1 MKINIIDDICG
12 KGKTTY
18 FIDKIKKG
26 MANGEQYIYVTPF
39 MDEIDKRI
47 LVEIPEM
54 VTPEKKTT
62 KMSSLIQLLEEGKSI
77 ATTHTLFKMLNKD
90 ILKILKNNNYILI
103 IDETLDVIEQIG
115 VTSKDLDILV
125 NEFMDVDADNKV
137 TWRDKH
143 YKGKFESYKQYADT
157 DNLYLY
163 RDKDGNAVT
172 LFWQFPHDIFSAF
185 KEAWILTYM
194 FDCQLFAMYLKSYG
208 YNYQKHSLDS
218 KSQPTAYT
226 FNRLD
231 KTLFNILQGD
241 AYNAFG
247 DGRTALSKAWVKR
260 KANGKSLSTNAEITR
275 SKMYGLC
282 RNGCKAWNIKQIKAK
297 DMIWTTYKDSVLK
310 GSDVGIYLPSYKTS
324 WIPLNS
330 RATNKYI
337 DRHYI
342 LYGCN
347 LFFNPLMKQ
356 YFQQQNITVNEDDWA
371 LSMLVQFVCRSAMRR
386 GEKVYLYIPSSRMRN
401 MFMDYFEG

>member
-1 MKINIIDDICG
+1 MKINVIDDICG
-12 KGKTTY
+12 KGKTNY
-18 FIDKIKKG
+18 IIREMQEGIAQGK
-26 MANGEQYIYVTPF
+26 QYIYVTPF
-39 MDEIDKRI
+39 LDEIDNRI
-47 LVEIPEM
+47 TKEIPEIEA
-54 VTPEKKTT
+54 PKKKTT

-115 VTSKDLDILV
+115 VTKRDLDIIIDLFADV
-125 NEFMDVDADNKV
+125 NADNKI
-137 TWRDKH
+137 TWKDK
-143 YKGKFESYKQYADT
+143 YYRGKFESYKELADT

-163 RDKDGNAVT
+163 KDKDGNAVT
-172 LFWQFPHDIFSAF
+172 LFWQFPHQIFSAF

-208 YNYQKHSLDS
+208 YTYQKHTLN
-218 KSQPTAYT
+218 SQSQLTNYT

-231 KTLFNILQGD
+231 KSLFNILQGD

-247 DGRTALSKAWVKR
+247 DGRTSLSKAWLQR
-260 KANGKSLSTNAEITR
+260 KENGKSIATNAEIAR
-275 SKMYGLC
+275 KKMYGLC

-310 GSDVGIYLPSYKTS
+310 GSETGIYLPSYKSS
-324 WIPLNS
+324 WIALNS
-330 RATNKYI
+330 RATNKYN

-347 LFFNPLMKQ
+347 LFFNPLLKQ

-371 LSMLVQFVCRSAMRR
+371 LSMLVQFVCRSAMRK

-401 MFMDYFEG
+401 MFMDYLGM

>member
-1 MKINIIDDICG
+1 MKINVIDDICG

-18 FIDKIKKG
+18 FINEMRQGIAQGK
-26 MANGEQYIYVTPF
+26 QYLYVTPF
-39 MDEIDKRI
+39 IKETERI
-47 LVEIPEM
+47 QEEIPEM
-54 VTPEKKTT
+54 ATPEKVTT
-62 KMSSLIQLLEEGKSI
+62 KMSNLIRLFEEGKSI

-90 ILKILKNNNYILI
+90 VLKILKNNNYVLI
-103 IDETLDVIEQIG
+103 IDETLDVIEQVG
-115 VTSKDLDILV
+115 VTSKDLDTII
-125 NEFMDVDADNKV
+125 NAFADVDETNKL
-137 TWRDKH
+137 TWKDKN
-143 YKGKFESYKQYADT
+143 YKGKFESYKQLADT

-163 RDKDGNAVT
+163 KDKDGNAVT
-172 LFWQFPHDIFSAF
+172 LFWQFPHQIFSVF
-185 KEAWILTYM
+185 RETWILTYM
-194 FDCQLFAMYLKSYG
+194 FDCQLFAMYLKSCG
-208 YNYQKHSLDS
+208 YTYQKYSIDS
-218 KSQPTAYT
+218 QSQLTTYQ

-231 KTLFNILQGD
+231 KNLFSILQGD

-260 KANGKSLSTNAEITR
+260 KANGESIATNAEITR

-310 GSDVGIYLPSYKTS
+310 GSETGIYLPSYKAS

-330 RATNKYI
+330 RATNKYN

-347 LFFNPLMKQ
+347 LFFNPLLKQ
-356 YFQQQNITVNEDDWA
+356 YFQQQNITVDEDNWA

-386 GEKVYLYIPSSRMRN
+386 GEKVYLYIPSSRMRE
-401 MFMDYFEG
+401 MFMDYLEE